1 MCVSLLTIISISS
14 FTSQPRLPYI
24 RYGGELKQRITEELR
39 STPSQRIDGHDFP
52 GETEP
57 VARPDRRR
65 PPPRGQAA
73 QTPTRTVPPPEQ
85 VTMVLL

>member
-39 STPSQRIDGHDFP
+39 STPIQRSDGHDFP

-57 VARPDRRR
+57 VARPQMTAAAPR
-65 PPPRGQAA
+65 PGRADADG
-73 QTPTRTVPPPEQ
+73 RTVPPPEQ
-85 VTMVLL
+85 V